1 MCVSVCVSLQSV
13 GGGGGGEEEEG
24 RGESEAD
31 REWEEYTKEREKRL
45 RLMEELWED
54 EDTRKRKRKC
64 VIRYLW
70 CSVCVCV
77 CWVWVIERKG
87 GKIELKRERES
98 RVWAA
103 LVGVVACGY
112 PGVHTNSAYPLPLW
126 TLAMSCVFCGIATL
140 YRLKLV
146 YVADVYRD
154 SGHQGS
160 SRSFIMY
167 RVFRPL

>member
-1 MCVSVCVSLQSV
+1 MCVCVCVCL
-13 GGGGGGEEEEG
+13 
-24 RGESEAD
+24 
-31 REWEEYTKEREKRL
+31 
-45 RLMEELWED
+45 
-54 EDTRKRKRKC
+54 C
-64 VIRYLW
+64 V
-70 CSVCVCV
+70 CVCVCV

-140 YRLKLV
+140 CTLYRLKLV

-160 SRSFIMY
+160 SQSFIMY

>member
-1 MCVSVCVSLQSV
+1 MACVCVCVCVFVCVSLC
-13 GGGGGGEEEEG
+13 
-24 RGESEAD
+24 
-31 REWEEYTKEREKRL
+31 L
-45 RLMEELWED
+45 
-54 EDTRKRKRKC
+54 
-64 VIRYLW
+64 
-70 CSVCVCV
+70 SVCVCLCV

-87 GKIELKRERES
+87 GKIVKERERES

-103 LVGVVACGY
+103 LVGVGACGY

-154 SGHQGS
+154 SGHQGG
-160 SRSFIMY
+160 SRSLIMY